1 MKIDTL
7 KKILKISIVA
17 LLLLLCCL
25 FIANKSI
32 STSAKKKL
40 YSSINAIPKNK
51 VGLLLGTSKYIS
63 TGQLNLYYQYRIQAA
78 AALYHASKIEFVL
91 VSGDNSTKSYNEPK
105 KIKEDLIK
113 KGIPAN
119 KIVLDYAGFRTLD
132 SVVRAQK
139 VFGENKFTIISQK
152 FHNER
157 ALFLANYFN
166 NNAIAFNAKSVTPR
180 YGIKVQIREYFARV
194 KVFIDLLFNVKPKFL
209 GDKITIQ

>member
-1 MKIDTL
+1 MY
-7 KKILKISIVA
+7 
-17 LLLLLCCL
+17 
-25 FIANKSI
+25 FANKSI
-32 STSAKKKL
+32 SNTAKKRL
-40 YSSINAIPKNK
+40 YSSVDHIPKNK
-51 VGLLLGTSKYIS
+51 VGLLLGTSKYVA

-78 AALYHASKIEFVL
+78 ATLYHASKIEYIL

-113 KGIPAN
+113 KGVPEN

-139 VFGENKFTIISQK
+139 VFGENQFTVISQK

-157 ALFLANYFN
+157 ALFLADHFN
-166 NNAIAFNAKSVTPR
+166 SNAIAFNAKGVSSR
-180 YGIKVQIREYFARV
+180 YGFKVQIREYFARV

-209 GDKITIQ
+209 GDKITIG

>member
-1 MKIDTL
+1 MTKVF
-7 KKILKISIVA
+7 KISIV
-17 LLLLLCCL
+17 LLFIGLCCI

-32 STSAKKKL
+32 TTSAKKKL
-40 YSSINAIPKNK
+40 YTSINTIPKNK
-51 VGLLLGTSKYIS
+51 VGLLLGTSKYVA

-78 AALYHASKIEFVL
+78 AALYHASKIEFIL

-132 SVVRAQK
+132 SIVRAQK
-139 VFGENKFTIISQK
+139 VFGEREFTIISQK

-157 ALFLANYFN
+157 ALYLANYFN
-166 NNAIAFNAKSVTPR
+166 NNAIAFNAKSVSPK

-194 KVFIDLLFNVKPKFL
+194 KVFIDLLFNIKPKFL
-209 GDKITIQ
+209 GDKITIG

>member
-1 MKIDTL
+1 MNKTNL
-7 KKILKISIVA
+7 KKISKISLIA
-17 LLLLLCCL
+17 FLLGCCCIY
-25 FIANKSI
+25 FANKSI
-32 STSAKKKL
+32 SNTAKKRL
-40 YSSINAIPKNK
+40 YSSVDHIPKNK
-51 VGLLLGTSKYIS
+51 VGLLLGTSKYVA

-78 AALYHASKIEFVL
+78 ATLYHASKIEYIL

-113 KGIPAN
+113 KGVPEN

-139 VFGENKFTIISQK
+139 VFGENQFTVISQK

-157 ALFLANYFN
+157 ALFLADHFN
-166 NNAIAFNAKSVTPR
+166 SNAIAFNAKGVSSR
-180 YGIKVQIREYFARV
+180 YGFKVQIREYFARV

-209 GDKITIQ
+209 GDKITIG

>member
-1 MKIDTL
+1 MKKNTL
-7 KKILKISIVA
+7 TKVFKISIV
-17 LLLLLCCL
+17 LLFIGLCCI

-32 STSAKKKL
+32 TTSAKKKL
-40 YSSINAIPKNK
+40 YTSINTIPKNK
-51 VGLLLGTSKYIS
+51 VGLLLGTSKYVA

-78 AALYHASKIEFVL
+78 AALYHASKIEFIL

-132 SVVRAQK
+132 SIVRAQK
-139 VFGENKFTIISQK
+139 VFGEREFTIISQK

-157 ALFLANYFN
+157 ALYLANYFN
-166 NNAIAFNAKSVTPR
+166 NNAIAFNAKSVSPK

-194 KVFIDLLFNVKPKFL
+194 KVFIDLLFNIKPKFL
-209 GDKITIQ
+209 GDKITIG